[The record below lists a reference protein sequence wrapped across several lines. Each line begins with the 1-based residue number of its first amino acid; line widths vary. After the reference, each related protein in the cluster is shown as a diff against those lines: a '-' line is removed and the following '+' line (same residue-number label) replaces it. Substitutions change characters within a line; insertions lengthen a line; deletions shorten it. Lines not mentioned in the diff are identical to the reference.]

1 MLGTGRPT
9 VLHAPKATRASSYK
23 STSPPAS
30 PPKAAA
36 PKKELRPV
44 PGYAG
49 HLMNM
54 HDVGVG
60 QTFGE
65 GSKQTIGATA
75 AALSASAADLP
86 ADSLGYF
93 LTSMDTIFL
102 AGAGGSAGDLCI
114 ASTAIGRYAGDVLDS
129 GAAGAVSFSPD
140 LTAIPGPT
148 GTVAAMAGETR
159 FFQYWTRDLSGG
171 NSTSNFS
178 TAAGITFQ

>member
-30 PPKAAA
+30 PSKPAAA

-86 ADSLGYF
+86 ADSLDDRARAASDRVEIGG
-93 LTSMDTIFL
+93 LRSATTR
-102 AGAGGSAGDLCI
+102 GA
-114 ASTAIGRYAGDVLDS
+114 R
-129 GAAGAVSFSPD
+129 
-140 LTAIPGPT
+140 
-148 GTVAAMAGETR
+148 TR
-159 FFQYWTRDLSGG
+159 R
-171 NSTSNFS
+171 
-178 TAAGITFQ
+178 

>member
-30 PPKAAA
+30 PPKPAAV
-36 PKKELRPV
+36 PKKELRPL

-65 GSKQTIGATA
+65 GSKQTLGATA

-86 ADSLGYF
+86 ADSLDDRARAA
-93 LTSMDTIFL
+93 SDRVEI
-102 AGAGGSAGDLCI
+102 GGLPVGDDP
-114 ASTAIGRYAGDVLDS
+114 RRKNP
-129 GAAGAVSFSPD
+129 AVSAPHLYPEFEAN
-140 LTAIPGPT
+140 LRLRHGPGALEVCVRAPF
-148 GTVAAMAGETR
+148 GVD
-159 FFQYWTRDLSGG
+159 DLSPKSGPPDSPG
-171 NSTSNFS
+171 SMYETS
-178 TAAGITFQ
+178 AMRGPGRWAREP